1 MVFAMFG
8 GGVVG
13 AEWVDGIPQLGSTH
27 AKFKSEFGTSG
38 WTLKDT
44 FVIGWDGS
52 GNPFG
57 LHLLSGAVV
66 VEDHNFEGVHELASS
81 FENFLRQGLLSD
93 EQDQA

>member
-13 AEWVDGIPQLGSTH
+13 AEWVDGIPQRGSTH